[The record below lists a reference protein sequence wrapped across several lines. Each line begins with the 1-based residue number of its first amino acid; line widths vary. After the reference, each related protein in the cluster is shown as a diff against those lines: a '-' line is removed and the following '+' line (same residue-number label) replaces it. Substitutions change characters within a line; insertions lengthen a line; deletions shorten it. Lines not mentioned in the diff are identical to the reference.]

1 MSSVTATPRR
11 VEQLETKS
19 VKVFYWLLISD
30 RAASW
35 DFKLTDDRNFKLG
48 IHFFM
53 KVRGHNFSSRE
64 ITAHLVRSKQTT
76 CSALQEVAKCH
87 SCGASEEKIS
97 TVCSLLWRRDRSS
110 SAEIKITTCS
120 ASREVPN
127 FHSCGASKEKISTVC
142 SLSWS
147 EYPQDTHT
155 AFWLEVWFTHQHCV
169 HFVGWRESQ
178 SSRRESSGLGEGD
191 WWPRG

>member
-53 KVRGHNFSSRE
+53 KVRGHNFSS
-64 ITAHLVRSKQTT
+64 
-76 CSALQEVAKCH
+76 
-87 SCGASEEKIS
+87 
-97 TVCSLLWRRDRSS
+97 
-110 SAEIKITTCS
+110 
-120 ASREVPN
+120 
-127 FHSCGASKEKISTVC
+127 
-142 SLSWS
+142 
-147 EYPQDTHT
+147 
-155 AFWLEVWFTHQHCV
+155 
-169 HFVGWRESQ
+169 
-178 SSRRESSGLGEGD
+178 
-191 WWPRG
+191 

>member
-1 MSSVTATPRR
+1 METFRLTGGCIFVCINLILLVKVETIFLCLRHLIFFHCDLWRQKMSSVTATPRR

-53 KVRGHNFSSRE
+53 KVRGHNFSSQE

-76 CSALQEVAKCH
+76 CSALQEVAKCY

-97 TVCSLLWRRDRSS
+97 TICSLL
-110 SAEIKITTCS
+110 
-120 ASREVPN
+120 
-127 FHSCGASKEKISTVC
+127 
-142 SLSWS
+142 
-147 EYPQDTHT
+147 
-155 AFWLEVWFTHQHCV
+155 
-169 HFVGWRESQ
+169 
-178 SSRRESSGLGEGD
+178 
-191 WWPRG
+191 